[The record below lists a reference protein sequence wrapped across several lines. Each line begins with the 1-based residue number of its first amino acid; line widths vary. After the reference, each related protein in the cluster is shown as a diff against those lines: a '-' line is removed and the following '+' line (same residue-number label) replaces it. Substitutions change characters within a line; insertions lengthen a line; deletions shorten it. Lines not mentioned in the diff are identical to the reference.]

1 MGLRGWG
8 FGLWLLV
15 WQAPS
20 LRGLDPQR
28 GELPCSLGSKRTD
41 GSKGSEMATFRFIH
55 AESGWPLHIDGLGDK
70 LASLRYG
77 DCRDDFSAF
86 WIEPAGEGRVYLR
99 NLATELPLHINGLGD
114 QLASVRCGDCMDD
127 YSQFYLCT
135 APFPSQS
142 TPDGL
147 LLLSV
152 AMGRA
157 LRIGADRMASTMEEG
172 TDQESIFRL
181 EAHAIGLRTCRLL
194 GPQQMPL
201 HVDGLGDQ
209 MASQRFGHLQDEY
222 CKFNLELSPE
232 GGFFLINLGSGLP
245 LRVDSDGQVSVSADA
260 RDAFARFA
268 LDAATSPGSF
278 YVKSVGAGKAVCI
291 HEKMAILEDDHTPAT
306 AFWLPICREVS
317 EAKSKGDIPSG
328 YEMVGTRP
336 LGRGGFGVVHCC
348 RSLLD
353 GRLCAVKTT
362 YQKFEEN
369 EAFLRTELVNLAHL
383 PSHPNLLRYYTCF
396 LEKGRLHIVT
406 EFLDAVKLYH
416 LIKGSKASPSPAESV
431 SCWFL
436 QLFKGLSCLHS
447 IGMIHRDLHA
457 ENVLISRDERRE
469 VSTCPSAVKIIDVG
483 LSKISELL
491 EPSVMSVKGVG
502 PAWYFSPER
511 RAGEAFDHLD
521 DVWAAG
527 CMLAEMI
534 ISEGCYI
541 QNCPSHGPGG
551 IDFSSRPQAVEKLL
565 QLCETSS
572 AAVGRVPR
580 KALAKRIHRA
590 LAGQMAE
597 LLEDVSKSAGG
608 AVMWRGTG
616 RCFWGLKVDR
626 GSLRF
631 WVSSCAFS
639 RWYRPAI
646 PSGQSI
652 LFLYSY
658 CTVMYVLSS

>member
-1 MGLRGWG
+1 
-8 FGLWLLV
+8 
-15 WQAPS
+15 
-20 LRGLDPQR
+20 
-28 GELPCSLGSKRTD
+28 
-41 GSKGSEMATFRFIH
+41 MATFRFIH

-172 TDQESIFRL
+172 
-181 EAHAIGLRTCRLL
+181 
-194 GPQQMPL
+194 
-201 HVDGLGDQ
+201 
-209 MASQRFGHLQDEY
+209 
-222 CKFNLELSPE
+222 
-232 GGFFLINLGSGLP
+232 
-245 LRVDSDGQVSVSADA
+245 
-260 RDAFARFA
+260 
-268 LDAATSPGSF
+268 
-278 YVKSVGAGKAVCI
+278 
-291 HEKMAILEDDHTPAT
+291 
-306 AFWLPICREVS
+306 
-317 EAKSKGDIPSG
+317 DIPSG
-328 YEMVGTRP
+328 YEMVGAQKNTR
-336 LGRGGFGVVHCC
+336 
-348 RSLLD
+348 
-353 GRLCAVKTT
+353 
-362 YQKFEEN
+362 EN